1 MRARAVA
8 LLALTLMAMLAVGD
22 VIWPDIDVIGRNDF
36 FDYRHH
42 RPTDYIYRDDS
53 RIDEVFPIKHRCSE
67 VRVLIHAQRRTMGRM
82 IESCK
87 ALKWA
92 DDRFHALM
100 QTNPGDALAKSNVY
114 GTVTTLMEMFVLDR
128 GDPEFVNYLMEFWNS
143 DRSGFYIEGVAVVSE
158 REEDTEMPRW
168 RYLRGHHLSI
178 EVHEYVH
185 HLQFDFG
192 WLGAPLPIWD
202 EGGATFI
209 QFEYV
214 RSVLRNDWYATAWDF
229 SVDGWEVVEERVVP
243 RGLRNGLPQLT
254 TFFDEHGDKWEDLL
268 NEFTLSEVI
277 YFWGAWI
284 VRFILERHRAEL
296 PDLKEMYEDETGTRM
311 HDLMAHLNDDWHAW
325 HEDLATLSVAT
336 GPEPITIIKRDQMI
350 VDLGHFFRTINALA
364 FDVSLVGWWPDD
376 PTNTPL
382 YVSVVK
388 KLLLLH
394 ATTPGTWEFTVR
406 ATNVDGESAEL
417 PFTVTVVERLEAN
430 EIVIGDPLST
440 EEGRTVVDLNQYFD
454 GPEDIAFAAES
465 ANAEVATAAVTTD
478 GRLVVTAISPGEAEI
493 TVRAT
498 SGPQSVE
505 RTFIIAV
512 TDECPPWL
520 CRGSFSGWRKALLQ

>member
-1 MRARAVA
+1 MVKAYGHAGGALLAWAPRHHENERSAANMAAVARVGRPAMGQDPMHGVCDHSVRNGCSAGTANDAAVTVGLQQDRDQSAARSPAEPLRKRWTRLRARAVA
-8 LLALTLMAMLAVGD
+8 LLALILMAMPAVGD

-42 RPTDYIYRDDS
+42 RPTDYIYRDDT

-67 VRVLIHAQRRTMGRM
+67 VRVLIHAQRRTMERM

-100 QTNPGDALAKSNVY
+100 QTSPGDALAKSNVY

-143 DRSGFYIEGVAVVSE
+143 DRSGFYIGGVAVVSE

-214 RSVLRNDWYATAWDF
+214 RSVLRNDWYATGWDF

-254 TFFDEHGDKWEDLL
+254 TFFDEHGDQWEDLL
-268 NEFTLSEVI
+268 NEFNSVGGNILLGGMDCPIPTREASRRAIVSE
-277 YFWGAWI
+277 GS
-284 VRFILERHRAEL
+284 VR
-296 PDLKEMYEDETGTRM
+296 G
-311 HDLMAHLNDDWHAW
+311 
-325 HEDLATLSVAT
+325 
-336 GPEPITIIKRDQMI
+336 
-350 VDLGHFFRTINALA
+350 
-364 FDVSLVGWWPDD
+364 
-376 PTNTPL
+376 
-382 YVSVVK
+382 
-388 KLLLLH
+388 
-394 ATTPGTWEFTVR
+394 
-406 ATNVDGESAEL
+406 
-417 PFTVTVVERLEAN
+417 
-430 EIVIGDPLST
+430 
-440 EEGRTVVDLNQYFD
+440 
-454 GPEDIAFAAES
+454 
-465 ANAEVATAAVTTD
+465 
-478 GRLVVTAISPGEAEI
+478 
-493 TVRAT
+493 
-498 SGPQSVE
+498 
-505 RTFIIAV
+505 
-512 TDECPPWL
+512 
-520 CRGSFSGWRKALLQ
+520 